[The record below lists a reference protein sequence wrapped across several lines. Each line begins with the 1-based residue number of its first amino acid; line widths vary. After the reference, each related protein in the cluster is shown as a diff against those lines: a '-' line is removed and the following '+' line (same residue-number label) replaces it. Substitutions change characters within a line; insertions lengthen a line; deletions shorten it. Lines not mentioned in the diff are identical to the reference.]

1 MSLFLFVLFLKKKTD
16 TDILKTEK
24 RGKKT
29 EQKVV
34 RVETDENDL
43 NKMSFFFP
51 FQYKFYSEWIKNI
64 IVIINY
70 LEKLIILHQHKS

>member
-24 RGKKT
+24 RGKKA
-29 EQKVV
+29 QKFV
-34 RVETDENDL
+34 RVETYENDL
-43 NKMSFFFP
+43 NKMSFLFP

>member
-43 NKMSFFFP
+43 NKMSF
-51 FQYKFYSEWIKNI
+51 
-64 IVIINY
+64 
-70 LEKLIILHQHKS
+70 